1 MDISEKLKE
10 LRKEKNVSQQELAD
24 HIFVSRS
31 AVAKWENGL
40 GLPCRDS
47 LKLLCDYFEVDES
60 SLLRE
65 GEKENV
71 QKNRK
76 IFKYKYLLIGACAV
90 ALVFIVLTI
99 TGLSLYFSG
108 ALAKSTRKIPVAYP
122 EDFPL
127 ITVDGIQAS
136 GFYKT
141 TPTLTEDYTAIS
153 APIDQ
158 KAIELPLLPY
168 KNVYGIDLPDD
179 AILDQPRYYFLND
192 DYSTLT
198 DEDNL
203 ALSALPRLPIRPAPL
218 WFTIEYFKCAGVDSE
233 KGEVKMN
240 FRVNDFNVI
249 IVEFKYYWREFS
261 AISYYRVER

>member
-1 MDISEKLKE
+1 MEFYEKLKK
-10 LRKEKNVSQQELAD
+10 LRTEKGISQQELAD
-24 HIFVSRS
+24 KIFVSRS

-127 ITVDGIQAS
+127 ISVDGIQANDY
-136 GFYKT
+136 YKT
-141 TPTLTEDYTAIS
+141 TPTLTEGYTAIS

-158 KAIELPLLPY
+158 KAMELPLLPY
-168 KNVYGIDLPDD
+168 KNVYSIDLPDD

-192 DYSTLT
+192 DYSSLT

-203 ALSALPRLPIRPAPL
+203 SLSLTPRLPITPERL
-218 WFTIEYFKCAGVDSE
+218 WFKIEYFKCIGIDSE
-233 KGEVKMN
+233 KGEVRMN
-240 FRVNDFNVI
+240 FRKNDFNVI